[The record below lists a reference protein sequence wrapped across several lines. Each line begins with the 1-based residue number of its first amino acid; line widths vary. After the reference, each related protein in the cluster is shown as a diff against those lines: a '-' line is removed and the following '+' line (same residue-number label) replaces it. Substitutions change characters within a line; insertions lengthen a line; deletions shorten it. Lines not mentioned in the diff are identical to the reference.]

1 MEVEARTW
9 VSFDR
14 DVIVDAG
21 LIGEGFE
28 KGGDAPSALFIKVGY
43 GVGAIVSRR
52 GTGAVGKTVA
62 DKQNALDRVCRAC
75 RHRK

>member
-43 GVGAIVSRR
+43 GVAEPVP
-52 GTGAVGKTVA
+52 
-62 DKQNALDRVCRAC
+62 
-75 RHRK
+75 